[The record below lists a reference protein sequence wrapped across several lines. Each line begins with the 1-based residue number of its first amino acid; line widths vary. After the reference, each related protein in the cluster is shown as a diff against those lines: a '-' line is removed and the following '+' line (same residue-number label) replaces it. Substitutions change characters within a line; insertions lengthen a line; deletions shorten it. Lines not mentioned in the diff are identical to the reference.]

1 MASKSNLE
9 QSQEQLLNNLR
20 ASIAEA
26 EGMLKEASEI
36 GGDKASELRDRAV
49 NALQKATGS
58 FKDVQERAVE
68 QSKEAVRVT
77 DEYVHNNP
85 WRTVGFAALAGV
97 LLGVIIGRK

>member
-1 MASKSNLE
+1 MASKTSLE
-9 QSQEQLLNNLR
+9 QSQDQLLKNLR

-26 EGMLKEASEI
+26 EEMLKEASEV

-49 NALQKATGS
+49 SALNKATGS

-68 QSKEAVRVT
+68 QGKQAAQIT
-77 DEYVHNNP
+77 DEYVHDNP